1 MYAYCVA
8 TGDWAFCIKSES
20 REKLIKADFFLS
32 FLFYPGNVQDPDEP
46 ILEFS
51 LGRCLFNFLC

>member
-8 TGDWAFCIKSES
+8 TGDGAFCIKSES

-32 FLFYPGNVQDPDEP
+32 FLFIQEMCKIRMSP
-46 ILEFS
+46 F
-51 LGRCLFNFLC
+51 

>member
-8 TGDWAFCIKSES
+8 TGDWAFCLKSES

-51 LGRCLFNFLC
+51 LGRCL